1 MGGMVGGVDIPG
13 MSFQTSEREAG
24 QDWAAA
30 EALLGRDFATDE
42 REAGQLFTGGQNDL
56 TRDIQADAVAES
68 QRQFNQGVRSDA
80 AGNIRDVRE
89 RKEDVAYRDAMLAA
103 DETAATQAQE
113 NWQSQYNAGMMGV
126 DTREFIPGA
135 GKAGAG
141 SAMMRNPE
149 YGMSATERADFALDL
164 IAAQQAAQ
172 EEPPDPVERGEDWLF
187 REMLYNVAGDAEL
200 AGKLAMSVKNRIGAN
215 ENVIGGGLT
224 ENNML
229 WALATLG
236 QQAENDEEAAAF
248 RAVYDQLLQTIYAED
263 YGLVNSASE

>member
-1 MGGMVGGVDIPG
+1 LGV
-13 MSFQTSEREAG
+13 
-24 QDWAAA
+24 
-30 EALLGRDFATDE
+30 
-42 REAGQLFTGGQNDL
+42 
-56 TRDIQADAVAES
+56 
-68 QRQFNQGVRSDA
+68 
-80 AGNIRDVRE
+80 
-89 RKEDVAYRDAMLAA
+89 
-103 DETAATQAQE
+103 DETAATQTQDNLDRAYE
-113 NWQSQYNAGMMGV
+113 AAMMGV

-141 SAMMRNPE
+141 SAMMQNPE
-149 YGMSATERADFALDL
+149 YGMSATEQADYAMDL

-172 EEPPDPVERGEDWLF
+172 GSPPDPVERGEDWLF

-200 AGKLAMSVKNRIGAN
+200 AGKLAMSVKDRIGAN